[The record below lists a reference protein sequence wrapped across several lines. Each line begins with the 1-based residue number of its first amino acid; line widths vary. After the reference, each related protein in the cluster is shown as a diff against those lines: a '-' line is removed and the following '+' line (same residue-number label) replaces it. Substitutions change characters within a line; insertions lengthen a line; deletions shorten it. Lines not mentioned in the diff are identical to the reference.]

1 MSKALQHCGYEAK
14 DTEDGGFE
22 MKLTTPYEGA
32 TIRADIW
39 QADPLVERTW
49 RFYCHVMNNRGFGW
63 SVRGEFDD
71 CGRFVA
77 KGMLRSMALEMRRAY
92 CHRGQ
97 KVRKRA
103 IARAKAKA
111 EAGKGGAE

>member
-1 MSKALQHCGYEAK
+1 MSGALQHCGYEAA
-14 DTEDGGFE
+14 DMENGGFE

-32 TIRADIW
+32 TIRAEIW

-49 RFYCHVMNNRGFGW
+49 RFCCRVMNNRGIGW

-77 KGMLRSMALEMRRAY
+77 KTMLRSMALEMRRAY
-92 CHRGQ
+92 CHRGA
-97 KVRKRA
+97 KIHKRA
-103 IARAKAKA
+103 VARAMAK
-111 EAGKGGAE
+111 EGGAE